1 MYSESFITSFR
12 GKKLLAPS
20 RTSNFKILFIHTDE
34 TVGRIPPFA
43 ACSRAAASLAA
54 LASAAAF
61 GTAPRGR
68 RLFP

>member
-20 RTSNFKILFIHTDE
+20 RISNFKIIHTDE